1 VVAKTIVIWPIST
14 PVGTM
19 RYPSCDFSI
28 QSISMGRQRGTRES
42 GPAYRYGSMRH
53 RSGTV
58 LSITSL
64 GAPRL

>member
-1 VVAKTIVIWPIST
+1 MAKIIVIWPIST

-19 RYPSCDFSI
+19 RYPFCDFSI

-42 GPAYRYGSMRH
+42 GSADRYGSKRH
-53 RSGTV
+53 RNGTV

-64 GAPRL
+64 GAP

>member
-1 VVAKTIVIWPIST
+1 VIWPIST

-28 QSISMGRQRGTRES
+28 QFISMGRQRGTRES
-42 GPAYRYGSMRH
+42 GSADRQGSKRH

-58 LSITSL
+58 LNITSL
-64 GAPRL
+64 GAPRV